1 MWPGLEMKKESDGR
15 YSYTFELSWE
25 TPYIIFNDGDAS
37 DSVQYPEVQG
47 LVVEP
52 DKTYTVE

>member
-1 MWPGLEMKKESDGR
+1 MEKTDDGK
-15 YSYTFELSWE
+15 YCYTFTKYFE
-25 TPYIIFNDGDAS
+25 TPYIIFNDGDAA
-37 DSVQYPEVQG
+37 DSVQYPEGQG